1 MTLSGSIATHRWPGW
16 VALALILVGTF
27 AAGALGAIA
36 SLSAPRFYQALT
48 LPPWAPPGSLFGPV
62 WSLLYILMA
71 VAAYLAYRA
80 GAGRAILL
88 YVAQLFVNAAWTWLF
103 FALHSGVAALIDIA
117 VLLALIAALIVLFW
131 RVRPLAGALLLPY
144 ACWVAFATAL
154 TWTVWMLNPG
164 VL

>member
-1 MTLSGSIATHRWPGW
+1 MTLSGGVAAHRWPAW
-16 VALALILVGTF
+16 VVLVAFFVGTF
-27 AAGALGAIA
+27 AAGAIGAVA

-48 LPPWAPPGSLFGPV
+48 LPPWAPAPGLFGPV
-62 WSLLYILMA
+62 WSLLYVLMA

-80 GAGRAILL
+80 GAGGAILV
-88 YVAQLFVNAAWTWLF
+88 YVAQLALNAAWTWLF
-103 FALHSGVAALIDIA
+103 FALHSGAAALVDIV
-117 VLLALIAALIVLFW
+117 VLLALIVALIVMFW
-131 RVRPLAGALLLPY
+131 RVRPLAAALLAPY